1 MHRISTFFMM
11 LMAALLIVLN
21 ITEILR
27 LAKSGAIPTALI
39 FIAGAFLA
47 GYLFGGPG
55 QDNRRALGLMSGARN
70 ASISLM
76 IATQVFNDPK
86 VLLMII
92 AILIL
97 MLIVFLPAPLWFV
110 RRAALQP
117 FVGDEGIVFASS
129 DAAIPLLRINSAVPG
144 RHGFAAQ

>member
-11 LMAALLIVLN
+11 LMAALLIVLS
-21 ITEILR
+21 IPEILR

-47 GYLFGGPG
+47 GYLLGGPG

-92 AILIL
+92 ATIIL
-97 MLIVFLPAPLWFV
+97 MLIVFC
-110 RRAALQP
+110 RRPYGSVAGQHY
-117 FVGDEGIVFASS
+117 SRS
-129 DAAIPLLRINSAVPG
+129 
-144 RHGFAAQ
+144 